1 MTFSFPWPMSEGE
14 WLAWSAAVATIAFGL
29 FAMFMPR
36 LALRLFRLQA
46 STERTEV
53 LAAPRAV
60 IGGFH
65 VGFGLAAM
73 LLAQPFIYLAL
84 GVAWGVAAFGCIISL
99 LSDGARALYSW
110 VFLALSLALSALP
123 LAFVLGFIS

>member
-1 MTFSFPWPMSEGE
+1 MEFAFPWPTSSGE
-14 WLAWSAAVATIAFGL
+14 WLAWTAAAATIAFGL

-46 STERTEV
+46 ASERTEV

-65 VGFGLAAM
+65 VGLGLTAM

-84 GVAWGVAAFGCIISL
+84 GAAWGVAAFGCIISM

-110 VFLALSLALSALP
+110 VFLALSLALSALS
-123 LAFVLGFIS
+123 LAFVLGFVP